1 MIRFQGASEKFVSC
15 ICILACVGLSR
26 TATVWRKWFNFVT
39 LIFNSFSNF
48 EKFFIIC
55 VQYSTIYLFFLYFNQ
70 EDCGYVFQICV
81 SNDFSTLWVFRLDMV
96 CSDIADREEPV
107 IKTRYNTTLF
117 PPKVLLTML
126 MCLSILFLECTVRSV
141 GDKWVLCWVVRF
153 ILSKRSLLTI
163 RLPWVTFQSF
173 SVNKG
178 HFGVSISALCTT
190 GFVFISA
197 NKNEE
202 L

>member
-1 MIRFQGASEKFVSC
+1 MIRLQGASEKFVSC

-39 LIFNSFSNF
+39 LIFNSSSNF

-96 CSDIADREEPV
+96 CSDIADREEP
-107 IKTRYNTTLF
+107 IINTTYNTTLF

-126 MCLSILFLECTVRSV
+126 MCLSILFLRVHRQVCGRQMSSVLSCTIHFVQKV
-141 GDKWVLCWVVRF
+141 FADHQ
-153 ILSKRSLLTI
+153 IALSY
-163 RLPWVTFQSF
+163 F
-173 SVNKG
+173 SVLFSKQRSFWSF
-178 HFGVSISALCTT
+178 HFC
-190 GFVFISA
+190 FVYYWFCIYFF
-197 NKNEE
+197 K
-202 L
+202 